1 MFTHSKITV
10 ISAHPDDWEIG
21 MGQFLLELLNPA
33 RNNRLEICVV
43 TEGAAG
49 GFANARKAEQAAVT
63 RSLKKRFAVEVTS
76 AARLAEAMCFPMS
89 GSRLCPEPVR
99 VTSHAQLES

>member
-1 MFTHSKITV
+1 MRTNLRNLTGRSV
-10 ISAHPDDWEIG
+10 IGINQDRDFVNTRDGQYASAAQHQAW
-21 MGQFLLELLNPA
+21 
-33 RNNRLEICVV
+33 CH
-43 TEGAAG
+43 AA
-49 GFANARKAEQAAVT
+49 QAFHAYL

-99 VTSHAQLES
+99 VISHAPLES